1 MHKTRRKTE
10 IEQAKVLEMKTRND
24 KIGRERER
32 ELNVNTTKIEMVCD
46 HTLVHAPKID
56 ST

>member
-24 KIGRERER
+24 KIGRERE
-32 ELNVNTTKIEMVCD
+32 LNVNTTKIEMVCD